1 MTDTQIKNSRTKP
14 GNLSLIPASSRNRT
28 TRGGALPAKE
38 AMALKKRFLGKFS
51 DNEREIRRLE
61 DEICRW
67 ESRAQKM
74 TGSFS
79 HAPSHRGEDR
89 IQSAVDEI
97 VELRNLLYD
106 RLVDATELRRRIA
119 QVISNVPEQR
129 LQLLLEYR
137 YIDGLTWEEVA
148 TALTCDYRWTLRL
161 HDRALA
167 LLPELDGE
175 LGLF

>member
-1 MTDTQIKNSRTKP
+1 MTNIQTRKTKP
-14 GNLSLIPASSRNRT
+14 EDLPLIPIPP
-28 TRGGALPAKE
+28 RGTSMRGSTLSAKE
-38 AMALKKRFLGKFS
+38 VVAFKKRFLSQFS
-51 DNEREIRRLE
+51 DNERAIRRLE
-61 DEICRW
+61 EEICRW
-67 ESRAQKM
+67 ESRAEKM
-74 TGSFS
+74 TSSFS